1 MKRKMK
7 RLLSLLL
14 TLCLTLSLCLGSAYA
29 ANRMFSDSAGH
40 WAEDI
45 IQELAE
51 RGIIAGYP
59 DGTVKPDNIITRG
72 EFCALLARCLKIDT
86 TSAEKET
93 PTFNDIDG
101 NWSEAN
107 IEALVDAGIIDPGDY
122 DGSFR
127 STEPITRI
135 EIIRMMVRSIHKGDA
150 AEAYTGGTGFSDDS
164 ALNGAD
170 KGYAH
175 YADDYG
181 LVKGY
186 PDNTIR
192 PDDESTRAEAF
203 VLLERQKDAA
213 DKAAEEAKKNQGDS
227 GSGNS
232 SGGGSVSYPKAQVS
246 FELPATAHTDTALTV
261 AATTKYAKSITWS
274 LTKATADDGQE
285 PLPLSDAVS
294 GSLMDSGGTISF
306 LSSGSYTLTAT
317 AVNSAGRET
326 VYSQTVTVY
335 PVIDVSFDLPET
347 THTDKTVTIAESA
360 ELGNLSIAW
369 PVTKDGVAAELDSVI
384 SGSLGN
390 GGGTVQFTD
399 KGSYTL
405 TASATDETGRS
416 FTHSETV
423 MVYPVP
429 NVAFELPATAH
440 TDTTIELGTTLT
452 EMDGLTAEWSL
463 TRGGEAVALSDYI
476 DGTLTNDGGSIRF
489 MDKGVYTLTA
499 TVTDATGRTFETSSD
514 ITVYPVGAV
523 GFYLPEIVHT
533 DETIAVEATF
543 TNIDTATAEWTLTR
557 NGVAAT
563 LGEYVDGTLTN
574 DGGSIRFTQ
583 KGEYVLTASFTDGAG
598 RSYSYSQ
605 TITAYPVPALT
616 FSLPESVHTDT
627 DVVIDAASTDMDGL
641 NVEWLVDNTY
651 GFQDWDTYI
660 SGDLTNDGGTIRFK
674 HAGVYELVARVT
686 DATGRVFLY
695 EPGDKIEVLPVL
707 TILFNLPETTYPDR
721 TVDLRTTGNNNV
733 LPVEW
738 SLTKDDKSVSISTY
752 IEGTLNAQGGKIQF
766 GHDGEYVLT
775 ATMTDALGRAFSYND
790 SITVYPIPEIEL
802 TLPQTGYAGEAAA
815 VSVSGTHLDNLTTAW
830 TVSKDGGEAAPY
842 SDYVSGTLSSDGGSI
857 AFNSKGSYTLTVTMT
872 DALGRTFA
880 DSATITVYPIPEI
893 KLTLPQTGYAG
904 ESASVTISGTDLD
917 NLTTAWTISKDG
929 GTTKNYT
936 DYTSG
941 TLAADGGN
949 IAFGSKGSYTLSV
962 TMTDALGRSF
972 ADSAAIIVYPIPDI
986 ALSLPQTGYA
996 GEAAT
1001 VSVSGA
1007 DLDNLTAVWTISKDG
1022 GTAKTYT
1029 EYTSGI
1035 LAADGGSITFN
1046 DKGSYTLTVT
1056 LTDTL
1061 GRTFSKSSAIT
1072 VYPIPDMQITLPALN
1087 YSTEFIAVGVT
1098 GTELDGLN
1106 IDWSISINGT
1116 AAVPYTSVAAGTL
1129 TSDGGT
1135 ITLSTSTTAT
1145 MQLIATGTD
1154 ASGRSFTFKSNTT
1167 GLKPI
1172 AECGFTLPDSIHIGK
1187 AATIT
1192 MTDTSGM
1199 EGNSIVWSLTKDGS
1213 TASYTGTLSNN
1224 GGGITISATGTY
1236 KLTATVTDSEGRVF
1250 SHSENITVT
1259 NTAPSSPTASATP
1272 TRTASNGKFLVN
1284 FSASSIDPD
1293 GDAVTYE
1300 WDGTSADGYYVAGTY
1315 TVKVRAKDV
1324 WGLYSAWTEVNFTVS
1339 NSAPTTPVITR
1350 SPSGNSVSPG
1360 TAVTITAASTDPDGD
1375 AITYVWD
1382 GRLAETSTGYPLGKN
1397 IVKVKAVDSSG
1408 TESSWAAI
1416 VFFVA
1421 DSSHGGGMTLTG
1433 PESTI
1438 IEDGVQGATITKWT
1452 FTVPSVSGHSA
1463 NYDYGQVRG
1472 YNIQTGQWEQL
1483 KTVSF
1488 DSSIGNSFAATD
1500 GNTGRVYSNN
1510 GVYMYGTLTPGVY
1523 SKLEF
1528 YYYTPHNCMYNKSN
1542 ITYSVEFYWSAN

>member
-7 RLLSLLL
+7 RLSSLLL

-72 EFCALLARCLKIDT
+72 EFCALLARYLELDAT
-86 TSAEKET
+86 GAEKET
-93 PTFNDIDG
+93 PTFSDIDG

-107 IEALVDAGIIDPGDY
+107 IEALVDVGIIDPGDY
-122 DGSFR
+122 DGNFR

-192 PDDESTRAEAF
+192 PNDESTRAEAF
-203 VLLERQKDAA
+203 ALLERQKDASS
-213 DKAAEEAKKNQGDS
+213 KAAEEAKKNQKGS
-227 GSGNS
+227 GSGSS

-246 FELPATAHTDTALTV
+246 FELPTTAHTDTAVPVT
-261 AATTKYAKSITWS
+261 ATTKYAKSITWS

-294 GSLMDSGGTISF
+294 GSLTDSGGSITF
-306 LSSGSYTLTAT
+306 KNSGSYTLTAT

-369 PVTKDGVAAELDSVI
+369 SVTKDGVAAELDSVI

-405 TASATDETGRS
+405 TASATDETGQS

-423 MVYPVP
+423 MVFPVP
-429 NVAFELPATAH
+429 DVAFELPATAH
-440 TDTTIELGTTLT
+440 TDTTIKLGTTLT

-463 TRGGEAVALSDYI
+463 TRGGEAVALSNYI

-489 MDKGVYTLTA
+489 IDKGVYTLIA
-499 TVTDATGRTFETSSD
+499 TVTDATGRTFETSSNV
-514 ITVYPVGAV
+514 TVYPVGAV
-523 GFYLPEIVHT
+523 GFYMPEIVHT
-533 DETIAVEATF
+533 DEIVAVEATF
-543 TNIDTATAEWTLTR
+543 ENIDTATAEWTLTR
-557 NGVAAT
+557 NDAAVT
-563 LGEYVDGTLTN
+563 IGNYIDGTLTN
-574 DGGSIRFTQ
+574 NGGSIRFTQ

-605 TITAYPVPALT
+605 TVTAYPVPALT

-641 NVEWLVDNTY
+641 TVEWMVDNTY
-651 GFQDWDTYI
+651 GLKNWDTYI
-660 SGDLTNDGGTIRFK
+660 SGGLSNDGGTIRFK
-674 HAGVYELVARVT
+674 HAGMYELVARVT
-686 DATGRVFLY
+686 DAAGRVFLF
-695 EPGDKIEVLPVL
+695 ESGDKIEVLPVL
-707 TILFNLPETTYPDR
+707 TIQFNLPETTYPDR

-738 SLTKDDKSVSISTY
+738 ALTKDGKSVSLSTY

-766 GHDGEYVLT
+766 ADDGEYILT
-775 ATMTDALGRAFSYND
+775 ATMTDALGRTFSYND

-830 TVSKDGGEAAPY
+830 T
-842 SDYVSGTLSSDGGSI
+842 
-857 AFNSKGSYTLTVTMT
+857 
-872 DALGRTFA
+872 
-880 DSATITVYPIPEI
+880 IT
-893 KLTLPQTGYAG
+893 
-904 ESASVTISGTDLD
+904 
-917 NLTTAWTISKDG
+917 KDG
-929 GTTKNYT
+929 GTDKTYT

-941 TLAADGGN
+941 T
-949 IAFGSKGSYTLSV
+949 
-962 TMTDALGRSF
+962 
-972 ADSAAIIVYPIPDI
+972 
-986 ALSLPQTGYA
+986 
-996 GEAAT
+996 
-1001 VSVSGA
+1001 
-1007 DLDNLTAVWTISKDG
+1007 
-1022 GTAKTYT
+1022 
-1029 EYTSGI
+1029 

-1087 YSTEFIAVGVT
+1087 YSTESIAVGVT

-1259 NTAPSSPTASATP
+1259 NTAPSAPTASATP

-1284 FSASSIDPD
+1284 FSASSTDPD

-1300 WDGTSADGYYVAGTY
+1300 WDGTSANGYYAAGTY
-1315 TVKVRAKDV
+1315 TVKARAKDA

>member
-1 MKRKMK
+1 MKTKMK
-7 RLLSLLL
+7 RLSSLLL

-51 RGIIAGYP
+51 RGIIVGYP

-72 EFCALLARCLKIDT
+72 EFCALLARYLEIDT
-86 TSAEKET
+86 TCEEKET

-122 DGSFR
+122 DGNFR

-164 ALNGAD
+164 ALNGTD

-181 LVKGY
+181 LVNGY

-192 PDDESTRAEAF
+192 QDDESTRAEAF
-203 VLLERQKDAA
+203 ALLERQKDAA
-213 DKAAEEAKKNQGDS
+213 DKAAEEAKKNQEDS
-227 GSGNS
+227 GSGSS

-246 FELPATAHTDTALTV
+246 FELPATAHTDTAVPV
-261 AATTKYAKSITWS
+261 AATTKYAKSITWL

-294 GSLMDSGGTISF
+294 GSLTDSGGSITF
-306 LSSGSYTLTAT
+306 KSSGSYTLTAT

-369 PVTKDGVAAELDSVI
+369 SVTKDGVAAELDSVI

-423 MVYPVP
+423 TVFPVRD
-429 NVAFELPATAH
+429 VAFELPATAH

-476 DGTLTNDGGSIRF
+476 DGTLANDGGSIRF
-489 MDKGVYTLTA
+489 IDKGVYTLTA
-499 TVTDATGRTFETSSD
+499 TVTDTTGRTFETSSSV
-514 ITVYPVGAV
+514 TVYPVGAV

-533 DETIAVEATF
+533 DEAVAVEATF

-563 LGEYVDGTLTN
+563 LGDYVDGTLTN

-598 RSYSYSQ
+598 RNYSYSQ
-605 TITAYPVPALT
+605 NVTTYPVPTLT

-627 DVVIDAASTDMDGL
+627 DVVINAVSTDMDGL
-641 NVEWLVDNTY
+641 TVEWLVDNTY

-674 HAGVYELVARVT
+674 HAGMYELVARVT
-686 DATGRVFLY
+686 DATGRVFLF

-707 TILFNLPETTYPDR
+707 TIQFNLPETTYPDR

-738 SLTKDDKSVSISTY
+738 ALTKDGKSVSLSTY
-752 IEGTLNAQGGKIQF
+752 IKGTLNAQGGKIQF
-766 GHDGEYVLT
+766 TDDGEYVLM
-775 ATMTDALGRAFSYND
+775 ATMTDALGRTFSYCD

-802 TLPQTGYAGEAAA
+802 TMPQTGYAGETTT
-815 VSVSGTHLDNLTTAW
+815 VSVSGTHLDNLTTVW
-830 TVSKDGGEAAPY
+830 TVSKDGGKAAPY

-857 AFNSKGSYTLTVTMT
+857 AFNSKGSYTLTITMT
-872 DALGRTFA
+872 DALGR
-880 DSATITVYPIPEI
+880 
-893 KLTLPQTGYAG
+893 
-904 ESASVTISGTDLD
+904 
-917 NLTTAWTISKDG
+917 
-929 GTTKNYT
+929 
-936 DYTSG
+936 
-941 TLAADGGN
+941 
-949 IAFGSKGSYTLSV
+949 AFS
-962 TMTDALGRSF
+962 
-972 ADSAAIIVYPIPDI
+972 
-986 ALSLPQTGYA
+986 
-996 GEAAT
+996 E
-1001 VSVSGA
+1001 
-1007 DLDNLTAVWTISKDG
+1007 
-1022 GTAKTYT
+1022 
-1029 EYTSGI
+1029 
-1035 LAADGGSITFN
+1035 
-1046 DKGSYTLTVT
+1046 
-1056 LTDTL
+1056 
-1061 GRTFSKSSAIT
+1061 SSAIT
-1072 VYPIPDMQITLPALN
+1072 VYPIPEMQISLPVLN
-1087 YSTEFIAVGVT
+1087 YSTEAIAVGVT
-1098 GTELDGLN
+1098 GTELDSLN
-1106 IDWSISINGT
+1106 IDWRISINGG

-1129 TSDGGT
+1129 SERGGA

-1145 MQLIATGTD
+1145 VQLIATGTD
-1154 ASGRSFTFKSNTT
+1154 AIGRSFTFKSNTT
-1167 GLKPI
+1167 ALKPI
-1172 AECGFTLPDSIHIGK
+1172 AECGFTLPASVHIGK
-1187 AATIT
+1187 AAAVTIT
-1192 MTDTSGM
+1192 DSSSM
-1199 EGNSIVWSLTKDGS
+1199 EGNSIVWSLAKDGS
-1213 TASYTGTLSNN
+1213 TASYNGTLSNS
-1224 GGGITISATGTY
+1224 GGSIIISAAGTY

-1250 SHSENITVT
+1250 SHSESITIT
-1259 NTAPSSPTASATP
+1259 NTAPGAPTASAIP

-1300 WDGTSADGYYVAGTY
+1300 WDGTSADGYYAAGTY
-1315 TVKVRAKDV
+1315 TVKVRAKDA
-1324 WGLYSAWTEVNFTVS
+1324 WGLYSEWTEVNFTVS

-1360 TAVTITAASTDPDGD
+1360 TAVIITASSTDPDGD

-1397 IVKVKAVDSSG
+1397 IVKVKAVDSTG
-1408 TESSWAAI
+1408 AESSWAAI
-1416 VFFVA
+1416 IFFVA

-1542 ITYSVEFYWSAN
+1542 ITYSVEFYWSAG

>member
-1 MKRKMK
+1 MKTKMK
-7 RLLSLLL
+7 RLSSLLL

-72 EFCALLARCLKIDT
+72 EFCALLARYLELDAT
-86 TSAEKET
+86 GAEKET
-93 PTFNDIDG
+93 PTFSDIDG

-107 IEALVDAGIIDPGDY
+107 IEALVDAGIINPGDY

-175 YADDYG
+175 YADDSG

-203 VLLERQKDAA
+203 ALLERQKDAA
-213 DKAAEEAKKNQGDS
+213 DKAAEEAKKNQKDS
-227 GSGNS
+227 GSGSS

-246 FELPATAHTDTALTV
+246 FELPVTAHTDTAVPVV
-261 AATTKYAKSITWS
+261 ATAEYAKSITWS

-294 GSLMDSGGTISF
+294 GPLTDSGGSITF
-306 LSSGSYTLTAT
+306 KSSGSYTLTAT

-369 PVTKDGVAAELDSVI
+369 SVIKDGVAAELDSVI

-423 MVYPVP
+423 AVHPVP
-429 NVAFELPATAH
+429 DVAFELPATTH
-440 TDTTIELGTTLT
+440 TDTTIKLGTTLT

-489 MDKGVYTLTA
+489 IDKGVYTLTA
-499 TVTDATGRTFETSSD
+499 TVTDTTGRTFETSSSV
-514 ITVYPVGAV
+514 TVYPVGAV

-533 DETIAVEATF
+533 DEAVAVEATF

-557 NGVAAT
+557 NGVAASR
-563 LGEYVDGTLTN
+563 GDYVDGTLTN

-605 TITAYPVPALT
+605 TVTAYPVPALT

-627 DVVIDAASTDMDGL
+627 DVVIDADSTDMDGL
-641 NVEWLVDNTY
+641 TVEWMVDNTY

-686 DATGRVFLY
+686 DATGRVFLF

-707 TILFNLPETTYPDR
+707 TIQFNLPETTYPDR

-738 SLTKDDKSVSISTY
+738 ALTKDGKSVSLSTY
-752 IEGTLNAQGGKIQF
+752 IKGTLNAQGGKIQF
-766 GHDGEYVLT
+766 ADDGEYVLT
-775 ATMTDALGRAFSYND
+775 ATMTDALGRTFSYND
-790 SITVYPIPEIEL
+790 SITVYPISEIEL
-802 TLPQTGYAGEAAA
+802 TLPQTGYAGETTT
-815 VSVSGTHLDNLTTAW
+815 VSVSGTHLDNLTTVW

-857 AFNSKGSYTLTVTMT
+857 AFNSKGSYILTLTMT
-872 DALGRTFA
+872 DALGR
-880 DSATITVYPIPEI
+880 
-893 KLTLPQTGYAG
+893 
-904 ESASVTISGTDLD
+904 
-917 NLTTAWTISKDG
+917 
-929 GTTKNYT
+929 
-936 DYTSG
+936 
-941 TLAADGGN
+941 
-949 IAFGSKGSYTLSV
+949 AFS
-962 TMTDALGRSF
+962 
-972 ADSAAIIVYPIPDI
+972 
-986 ALSLPQTGYA
+986 
-996 GEAAT
+996 E
-1001 VSVSGA
+1001 
-1007 DLDNLTAVWTISKDG
+1007 
-1022 GTAKTYT
+1022 
-1029 EYTSGI
+1029 
-1035 LAADGGSITFN
+1035 
-1046 DKGSYTLTVT
+1046 
-1056 LTDTL
+1056 
-1061 GRTFSKSSAIT
+1061 SSAIT
-1072 VYPIPDMQITLPALN
+1072 VYPIPEMQISLPALN
-1087 YSTEFIAVGVT
+1087 YSTEAIAVGVS
-1098 GTELDGLN
+1098 GTEMDGLN
-1106 IDWSISINGT
+1106 IDWRISINGG

-1129 TSDGGT
+1129 SESGGT
-1135 ITLSTSTTAT
+1135 ITLSTNTTAT
-1145 MQLIATGTD
+1145 VQFIATGTD
-1154 ASGRSFTFKSNTT
+1154 AIGRSFTFKSNTAA
-1167 GLKPI
+1167 LKPI
-1172 AECGFTLPDSIHIGK
+1172 AECSFTLPASVHIGK
-1187 AATIT
+1187 AAAVTIT
-1192 MTDTSGM
+1192 DSSSM
-1199 EGNSIVWSLTKDGS
+1199 EGSSIVWSLTKDGS
-1213 TASYTGTLSNN
+1213 TASYNGTLSNS
-1224 GGGITISATGTY
+1224 GGSITISAAGTY

-1259 NTAPSSPTASATP
+1259 NTAPSAPTASATP
-1272 TRTASNGKFLVN
+1272 TRSASNGKFLVN
-1284 FSASSIDPD
+1284 FSASSTDPD

-1300 WDGTSADGYYVAGTY
+1300 WDGTSADGYYAAGTY
-1315 TVKVRAKDV
+1315 TVKVRAKDA
-1324 WGLYSAWTEVNFTVS
+1324 WGLYSGWTEVNFTVS

-1408 TESSWAAI
+1408 AESSWAAI
-1416 VFFVA
+1416 IFFVA

-1452 FTVPSVSGHSA
+1452 FTVPSVSGHNA

-1483 KTVSF
+1483 KMVSF

-1542 ITYSVEFYWSAN
+1542 ITYSVEFYWSAG

>member
-7 RLLSLLL
+7 RLSSLLL

-72 EFCALLARCLKIDT
+72 EFCALLARYLELDAT
-86 TSAEKET
+86 GAEKET
-93 PTFNDIDG
+93 PTFSDIDG

-150 AEAYTGGTGFSDDS
+150 AEAYTGRTGFSDDS

-203 VLLERQKDAA
+203 ALLERQKDAA
-213 DKAAEEAKKNQGDS
+213 DKAAEEAKKNQEDS
-227 GSGNS
+227 GSGSS

-246 FELPATAHTDTALTV
+246 FELPATAHTDTPVPV

-285 PLPLSDAVS
+285 PLPLLDAVS
-294 GSLMDSGGTISF
+294 GSLTDSGGSITF
-306 LSSGSYTLTAT
+306 KSSGSYMLTAT

-335 PVIDVSFDLPET
+335 PVIDVSFGLPET

-369 PVTKDGVAAELDSVI
+369 SVTKDGVAAELDGVI

-423 MVYPVP
+423 IVYPVP

-499 TVTDATGRTFETSSD
+499 TVTDATGRTFEISSN

-533 DETIAVEATF
+533 DETVAVEATF

-557 NGVAAT
+557 DGAAVA
-563 LGEYVDGTLTN
+563 LGDYVDGTLTN

-598 RSYSYSQ
+598 RNYSYSQ
-605 TITAYPVPALT
+605 TVTAYPVPALA
-616 FSLPESVHTDT
+616 FSLPDSVHTDT
-627 DVVIDAASTDMDGL
+627 DIVIDAASTDMDGL
-641 NVEWLVDNTY
+641 TVEWLVDNTY

-674 HAGVYELVARVT
+674 HAGMYELVARVT
-686 DATGRVFLY
+686 DATGRVFLF

-707 TILFNLPETTYPDR
+707 TIQFELPETTYPDR

-738 SLTKDDKSVSISTY
+738 ALTKDGKSVSLSTY
-752 IEGTLNAQGGKIQF
+752 IKGTLNAQGGKIQF
-766 GHDGEYVLT
+766 TDDGEYVFT
-775 ATMTDALGRAFSYND
+775 ATMTDALGRTFSYCD
-790 SITVYPIPEIEL
+790 SITVYPISEIEL
-802 TLPQTGYAGEAAA
+802 TLPQTGYAGETTT
-815 VSVSGTHLDNLTTAW
+815 VSVSGTHLDNLTTVW
-830 TVSKDGGEAAPY
+830 TVSKDAGEAAPY

-857 AFNSKGSYTLTVTMT
+857 AFNSKGNYTLTLTMT
-872 DALGRTFA
+872 DALGR
-880 DSATITVYPIPEI
+880 
-893 KLTLPQTGYAG
+893 
-904 ESASVTISGTDLD
+904 
-917 NLTTAWTISKDG
+917 
-929 GTTKNYT
+929 
-936 DYTSG
+936 
-941 TLAADGGN
+941 
-949 IAFGSKGSYTLSV
+949 AFS
-962 TMTDALGRSF
+962 
-972 ADSAAIIVYPIPDI
+972 
-986 ALSLPQTGYA
+986 
-996 GEAAT
+996 E
-1001 VSVSGA
+1001 
-1007 DLDNLTAVWTISKDG
+1007 
-1022 GTAKTYT
+1022 
-1029 EYTSGI
+1029 
-1035 LAADGGSITFN
+1035 
-1046 DKGSYTLTVT
+1046 
-1056 LTDTL
+1056 
-1061 GRTFSKSSAIT
+1061 SSAIT
-1072 VYPIPDMQITLPALN
+1072 VYPIPEIQISLPALN
-1087 YSTEFIAVGVT
+1087 YSTEAITVGVT

-1106 IDWSISINGT
+1106 IDWSISINGG

-1129 TSDGGT
+1129 SESGGT

-1145 MQLIATGTD
+1145 VQLIATGTD
-1154 ASGRSFTFKSNTT
+1154 AIGRSFTFKSNTT
-1167 GLKPI
+1167 ALKPI
-1172 AECGFTLPDSIHIGK
+1172 AECGFTLPASVHIGK
-1187 AATIT
+1187 AAAVTIT
-1192 MTDTSGM
+1192 DSSGM
-1199 EGNSIVWSLTKDGS
+1199 ESNSIVWSLTKDGS
-1213 TASYTGTLSNN
+1213 TASYNGTLSNS
-1224 GGGITISATGTY
+1224 GGSITISAAGTY

-1250 SHSENITVT
+1250 SHSEDITVT
-1259 NTAPSSPTASATP
+1259 NTAPSAPTASATP

-1300 WDGTSADGYYVAGTY
+1300 WDGTSADGYYAAGTY
-1315 TVKVRAKDV
+1315 TVKARAKDA
-1324 WGLYSAWTEVNFTVS
+1324 WGLYSEWTEVKFTVS

-1360 TAVTITAASTDPDGD
+1360 TAVTITASSTDPDGD

-1416 VFFVA
+1416 IFFVA

-1452 FTVPSVSGHSA
+1452 FTVPPVSGHSA

-1483 KTVSF
+1483 QNVSF
-1488 DSSIGNSFAATD
+1488 DTSIGNSFKATD
-1500 GNTGRVYSNN
+1500 GNPGRVYSNN

-1542 ITYSVEFYWSAN
+1542 ITYSVEFYWSAG

>member
-7 RLLSLLL
+7 KLSSLLL

-72 EFCALLARCLKIDT
+72 EFCTLLARYLELDAIGAK
-86 TSAEKET
+86 KET
-93 PTFNDIDG
+93 PTFSDIDG

-150 AEAYTGGTGFSDDS
+150 AEAYTGRTGFSDDS

-203 VLLERQKDAA
+203 ALLDRQKDAA

-227 GSGNS
+227 GSGSS

-246 FELPATAHTDTALTV
+246 FELPATAHTDTAVPV

-285 PLPLSDAVS
+285 PLSLSDAVS
-294 GSLMDSGGTISF
+294 GSLTDSGGSITF
-306 LSSGSYTLTAT
+306 KNSGSYTLTAT

-369 PVTKDGVAAELDSVI
+369 SVTKDGVAAELDSVI

-423 MVYPVP
+423 TVFPVP
-429 NVAFELPATAH
+429 DVAFELPATAH

-452 EMDGLTAEWSL
+452 EMDGLTAGWSL

-489 MDKGVYTLTA
+489 MDKGVYALTA
-499 TVTDATGRTFETSSD
+499 TVTDATGRTFETSSN

-533 DETIAVEATF
+533 DEAVAVEATF

-557 NGVAAT
+557 DGAAVA
-563 LGEYVDGTLTN
+563 LGNYVDGTLTN

-598 RSYSYSQ
+598 RNYSYSQ
-605 TITAYPVPALT
+605 TVTAYPVPALT

-627 DVVIDAASTDMDGL
+627 DVVINAASTDMDGL
-641 NVEWLVDNTY
+641 TVEWLVDNTY
-651 GFQDWDTYI
+651 GFQDWSTYI

-674 HAGVYELVARVT
+674 HAGMYELVARVT
-686 DATGRVFLY
+686 DATGRVFLF

-707 TILFNLPETTYPDR
+707 TIQFNLPETTYPDR

-738 SLTKDDKSVSISTY
+738 ALTKNGKSVSLSTY
-752 IEGTLNAQGGKIQF
+752 IKGTLNAQGGKIQF
-766 GHDGEYVLT
+766 TDDGEYVLT
-775 ATMTDALGRAFSYND
+775 ATMTDALGRTFSYCD

-802 TLPQTGYAGEAAA
+802 ALPQTGY
-815 VSVSGTHLDNLTTAW
+815 V
-830 TVSKDGGEAAPY
+830 
-842 SDYVSGTLSSDGGSI
+842 
-857 AFNSKGSYTLTVTMT
+857 
-872 DALGRTFA
+872 
-880 DSATITVYPIPEI
+880 
-893 KLTLPQTGYAG
+893 
-904 ESASVTISGTDLD
+904 
-917 NLTTAWTISKDG
+917 
-929 GTTKNYT
+929 
-936 DYTSG
+936 
-941 TLAADGGN
+941 
-949 IAFGSKGSYTLSV
+949 
-962 TMTDALGRSF
+962 
-972 ADSAAIIVYPIPDI
+972 
-986 ALSLPQTGYA
+986 

-1001 VSVSGA
+1001 VFVSGT

-1029 EYTSGI
+1029 DYTSGT
-1035 LAADGGSITFN
+1035 LAVDGGSITFN

-1061 GRTFSKSSAIT
+1061 GRAFSESSAIT
-1072 VYPIPDMQITLPALN
+1072 VYPIPEMQISLPALN
-1087 YSTEFIAVGVT
+1087 YSTEAIAVGVS

-1106 IDWSISINGT
+1106 IDWSISINGG

-1129 TSDGGT
+1129 SESGGT

-1145 MQLIATGTD
+1145 VQLIATGTD
-1154 ASGRSFTFKSNTT
+1154 AIGRSFTFKSNTT
-1167 GLKPI
+1167 ALKTI
-1172 AECGFTLPDSIHIGK
+1172 AECGFTLPASVHIGK
-1187 AATIT
+1187 ATSVTIT
-1192 MTDTSGM
+1192 DSSGM
-1199 EGNSIVWSLTKDGS
+1199 ENNSIVWSLTKNGS
-1213 TASYTGTLSNN
+1213 TASYNGTLSNS
-1224 GGGITISATGTY
+1224 GGSITISAAGTY

-1250 SHSENITVT
+1250 SHSEDITVT
-1259 NTAPSSPTASATP
+1259 NTAPSAPTASATP

-1300 WDGTSADGYYVAGTY
+1300 WDGTSADGYYAAGTY
-1315 TVKVRAKDV
+1315 TVKARAKDA
-1324 WGLYSAWTEVNFTVS
+1324 WGLYSAWTEVKFTVS

-1360 TAVTITAASTDPDGD
+1360 TAVTITASSTDPDGD

-1397 IVKVKAVDSSG
+1397 IVKVKAVDSTG
-1408 TESSWAAI
+1408 AESSWAAI
-1416 VFFVA
+1416 IFFVA

-1483 KTVSF
+1483 KTASF

-1542 ITYSVEFYWSAN
+1542 ITYSVEFYWSAG

>member
-1 MKRKMK
+1 
-7 RLLSLLL
+7 
-14 TLCLTLSLCLGSAYA
+14 
-29 ANRMFSDSAGH
+29 
-40 WAEDI
+40 
-45 IQELAE
+45 
-51 RGIIAGYP
+51 
-59 DGTVKPDNIITRG
+59 
-72 EFCALLARCLKIDT
+72 
-86 TSAEKET
+86 
-93 PTFNDIDG
+93 
-101 NWSEAN
+101 
-107 IEALVDAGIIDPGDY
+107 
-122 DGSFR
+122 
-127 STEPITRI
+127 
-135 EIIRMMVRSIHKGDA
+135 
-150 AEAYTGGTGFSDDS
+150 
-164 ALNGAD
+164 
-170 KGYAH
+170 
-175 YADDYG
+175 
-181 LVKGY
+181 
-186 PDNTIR
+186 
-192 PDDESTRAEAF
+192 
-203 VLLERQKDAA
+203 
-213 DKAAEEAKKNQGDS
+213 
-227 GSGNS
+227 
-232 SGGGSVSYPKAQVS
+232 
-246 FELPATAHTDTALTV
+246 
-261 AATTKYAKSITWS
+261 
-274 LTKATADDGQE
+274 
-285 PLPLSDAVS
+285 LPLSDAVS
-294 GSLMDSGGTISF
+294 GSLTDSGGSITF
-306 LSSGSYTLTAT
+306 KNSGSYTLTAT

-369 PVTKDGVAAELDSVI
+369 SVTKDGVAAELDSVI

-429 NVAFELPATAH
+429 NVAFEFPATAH

-499 TVTDATGRTFETSSD
+499 TVTDATGRTFETSSN
-514 ITVYPVGAV
+514 ITVYPMGAV

-533 DETIAVEATF
+533 DETVAVEATF

-563 LGEYVDGTLTN
+563 LGDYVDGTLTN

-598 RSYSYSQ
+598 RNYSYSQ
-605 TITAYPVPALT
+605 TVTAYPVPALT

-627 DVVIDAASTDMDGL
+627 DVVINAASTDMDGL
-641 NVEWLVDNTY
+641 TVKWLVDNTY
-651 GFQDWDTYI
+651 GFQDWSTYI

-674 HAGVYELVARVT
+674 HAGMYELVARVT
-686 DATGRVFLY
+686 DATGRVFLF
-695 EPGDKIEVLPVL
+695 EPGDKIEALPVL
-707 TILFNLPETTYPDR
+707 TIQFNLPETTYPDR

-738 SLTKDDKSVSISTY
+738 ALTKNGKSVSLSTY
-752 IEGTLNAQGGKIQF
+752 IKGTLNAQGGKIQF
-766 GHDGEYVLT
+766 ADDGEYVLT
-775 ATMTDALGRAFSYND
+775 ATMTDALGRTFSYND

-802 TLPQTGYAGEAAA
+802 TLPQTGYAGETTT
-815 VSVSGTHLDNLTTAW
+815 VSVSGTHLDNLTAVW
-830 TVSKDGGEAAPY
+830 TISKDGGEAAPY
-842 SDYVSGTLSSDGGSI
+842 SDYVSGILSSDGANI
-857 AFNSKGSYTLTVTMT
+857 AFTSKGSYTLTITMT
-872 DALGRTFA
+872 DALGR
-880 DSATITVYPIPEI
+880 
-893 KLTLPQTGYAG
+893 
-904 ESASVTISGTDLD
+904 
-917 NLTTAWTISKDG
+917 
-929 GTTKNYT
+929 
-936 DYTSG
+936 
-941 TLAADGGN
+941 
-949 IAFGSKGSYTLSV
+949 AFS
-962 TMTDALGRSF
+962 
-972 ADSAAIIVYPIPDI
+972 
-986 ALSLPQTGYA
+986 
-996 GEAAT
+996 E
-1001 VSVSGA
+1001 
-1007 DLDNLTAVWTISKDG
+1007 
-1022 GTAKTYT
+1022 
-1029 EYTSGI
+1029 
-1035 LAADGGSITFN
+1035 
-1046 DKGSYTLTVT
+1046 
-1056 LTDTL
+1056 
-1061 GRTFSKSSAIT
+1061 SSAIT
-1072 VYPIPDMQITLPALN
+1072 VYPIPEMQISLPALN
-1087 YSTEFIAVGVT
+1087 YSTETITVSVT
-1098 GTELDGLN
+1098 GTELDGLD
-1106 IDWSISINGT
+1106 IDWSLSVDGGS
-1116 AAVPYTSVAAGTL
+1116 AVPYTDLAAGTL

-1154 ASGRSFTFKSNTT
+1154 AIGRSFTFKSNTT
-1167 GLKPI
+1167 ALKPI
-1172 AECGFTLPDSIHIGK
+1172 ATCGFTLPASVHIGK
-1187 AATIT
+1187 AAAVTIT
-1192 MTDTSGM
+1192 DSSGM
-1199 EGNSIVWSLTKDGS
+1199 ESNSIVWSLTKDGS
-1213 TASYTGTLSNN
+1213 TASYNGTLSNS
-1224 GGGITISATGTY
+1224 GGSITISAAGTY

-1259 NTAPSSPTASATP
+1259 NTAPGAPTASATP

-1300 WDGTSADGYYVAGTY
+1300 WDGTSADGYYEAGTY
-1315 TVKVRAKDV
+1315 TVKVRAKDT
-1324 WGLYSAWTEVNFTVS
+1324 WGLYSGWTEVNFTVS

-1360 TAVTITAASTDPDGD
+1360 TVVTITAASTDPDGD
-1375 AITYVWD
+1375 VITYVWD

-1408 TESSWAAI
+1408 AESSWAAI

-1523 SKLEF
+1523 SKLQF

-1542 ITYSVEFYWSAN
+1542 ITYSVEFYWSAS

>member
-1 MKRKMK
+1 MKVKMK
-7 RLLSLLL
+7 KCLSVFL
-14 TLCLTLSLCLGSAYA
+14 TICLIFSLCLGSAYA
-29 ANRMFSDSAGH
+29 ANRIFSDSAGH

-51 RGIIAGYP
+51 RGVIAGYP

-72 EFCALLARCLKIDT
+72 EFCALLARYLKIDT

-93 PTFNDIDG
+93 PTFSDIDG
-101 NWSEAN
+101 NWSEVN

-127 STEPITRI
+127 PCEPITRI
-135 EIIRMMVRSIHKGDA
+135 EIIRMMVRSIGKDDA
-150 AEAYTGGTGFSDDS
+150 AKSYTGDTGFTDDS
-164 ALNGAD
+164 ELDGAD

-203 VLLERQKDAA
+203 ALLERQKDAA
-213 DKAAEEAKKNQGDS
+213 DKAAEEAKKNQEDS
-227 GSGNS
+227 GSGSS
-232 SGGGSVSYPKAQVS
+232 SGSGSVCYPKAQVS
-246 FELPATAHTDTALTV
+246 FELPATVHTDTAVTV
-261 AATTKYAKSITWS
+261 AATTQYAKSITWS

-285 PLPLSDAVS
+285 PLSLSDAVS
-294 GSLMDSGGTISF
+294 GSLTDGGGSITF
-306 LSSGSYTLTAT
+306 QSSGSYTLTAT

-326 VYSQTVTVY
+326 VYSQTVMVY

-347 THTDKTVTIAESA
+347 THTDKTMTIAESA
-360 ELGNLSIAW
+360 ELGTLSIAW
-369 PVTKDGVAAELDSVI
+369 SVTKDGAAAELDSVM

-390 GGGTVQFTD
+390 DGGTIQFAD
-399 KGSYTL
+399 KGSYTM
-405 TASATDETGRS
+405 TATVTDETGRS

-423 MVYPVP
+423 TVYPVP
-429 NVAFELPATAH
+429 DVAFELPATAH

-452 EMDGLTAEWSL
+452 EMDGLTVEWSL

-476 DGTLTNDGGSIRF
+476 DGALTNDGGSIRF

-499 TVTDATGRTFETSSD
+499 TVTDAAGRTFETSSSV
-514 ITVYPVGAV
+514 TVYPVGAV

-533 DETIAVEATF
+533 DEAVAVEATF

-557 NGVAAT
+557 NGAAAT
-563 LGEYVDGTLTN
+563 LGDYVDGTLTN

-583 KGEYVLTASFTDGAG
+583 KGEYVLTASFADGAG

-605 TITAYPVPALT
+605 TVTAYPVPALT

-627 DVVIDAASTDMDGL
+627 DVAVDAVSTDMNGL
-641 NVEWLVDNTY
+641 TVEWLVDNTY
-651 GFQDWDTYI
+651 GFQNWNTYI
-660 SGDLTNDGGTIRFK
+660 SGSLTNDGGTIRFK

-707 TILFNLPETTYPDR
+707 TIKFELPETTYPDR

-738 SLTKDDKSVSISTY
+738 SLTKDGKSVTLSTY
-752 IEGTLNAQGGKIQF
+752 INGTLNAQGGKIQF
-766 GHDGEYVLT
+766 TDDGEYVLT
-775 ATMTDALGRAFSYND
+775 ATMTDALGRSYSCSD

-802 TLPQTGYAGEAAA
+802 TLPQTGYAGESA
-815 VSVSGTHLDNLTTAW
+815 VASVSGTVLDNLTAVW
-830 TVSKDGGEAAPY
+830 TISKDSGEAAPY
-842 SDYVSGTLSSDGGSI
+842 SDFASGELAKDGGSI
-857 AFNSKGSYTLTVTMT
+857 AFLAKGSYTLTVTMT

-880 DSATITVYPIPEI
+880 DSAAITVYPIPKIE
-893 KLTLPQTGYAG
+893 LTLLQTGYAG
-904 ESASVTISGTDLD
+904 ESASVAISGTDLD

-929 GTTKNYT
+929 GTAKNYT

-941 TLAADGGN
+941 TLAADGGS
-949 IAFGSKGSYTLSV
+949 IAFGSKGSYTLTV
-962 TMTDALGRSF
+962 TMTDAL
-972 ADSAAIIVYPIPDI
+972 D
-986 ALSLPQTGYA
+986 
-996 GEAAT
+996 
-1001 VSVSGA
+1001 
-1007 DLDNLTAVWTISKDG
+1007 
-1022 GTAKTYT
+1022 
-1029 EYTSGI
+1029 
-1035 LAADGGSITFN
+1035 
-1046 DKGSYTLTVT
+1046 
-1056 LTDTL
+1056 
-1061 GRTFSKSSAIT
+1061 RTFSESSAIT

-1087 YSTEFIAVGVT
+1087 YSTESIAVGVT
-1098 GTELDGLN
+1098 GTELGGLD
-1106 IDWSISINGT
+1106 ISWSISINGGNP
-1116 AAVPYTSVAAGTL
+1116 VPYTSLAAGTL
-1129 TSDGGT
+1129 TADGGT

-1145 MQLIATGTD
+1145 VQLIATGTD
-1154 ASGRSFTFKSNTT
+1154 ALGRSFTFKSNTAT
-1167 GLKPI
+1167 LKPI
-1172 AECGFTLPDSIHIGK
+1172 AACGFTLPSSIHIGQT
-1187 AATIT
+1187 AAIT

-1199 EGNSIVWSLTKDGS
+1199 ESNSIVWSLTKDGS
-1213 TASYTGTLSNN
+1213 TASYTGILSNS
-1224 GGGITISATGTY
+1224 GGSITISATGTY

-1250 SHSENITVT
+1250 IHSESITVT
-1259 NTAPSSPTASATP
+1259 NTAPNAPTASATT
-1272 TRTASNGKFLVN
+1272 TRTTSNGKFLVN
-1284 FSASSIDPD
+1284 FSASSTDPD

-1300 WDGTSADGYYVAGTY
+1300 WDGTSTDGYYAAGTY
-1315 TVKVRAKDV
+1315 TVKVRAKDA
-1324 WGLYSAWTEVNFTVS
+1324 WGLYSGWTEVKFTVS

-1360 TAVTITAASTDPDGD
+1360 TAVTITASSTDPDGD
-1375 AITYVWD
+1375 AITYLWD
-1382 GRLAETSTGYPLGKN
+1382 GRLAETSTAYPLGKN
-1397 IVKVKAVDSSG
+1397 IVKVKAVDASG
-1408 TESSWAAI
+1408 AESSWAAI
-1416 VFFVA
+1416 IFFVA

-1438 IEDGVQGATITKWT
+1438 IEDGVEGATITKWT
-1452 FTVPSVSGHSA
+1452 FTVPQVSGHNA

-1483 KTVSF
+1483 QNVSF
-1488 DSSIGNSFAATD
+1488 DASIGNSFKATD

-1528 YYYTPHNCMYNKSN
+1528 YYYTPHTCMYNKSN

>member
-1 MKRKMK
+1 MKGKMK
-7 RLLSLLL
+7 KCLSVFL
-14 TLCLTLSLCLGSAYA
+14 TICLVLSMCLGSAHA

-45 IQELAE
+45 IQELAN

-72 EFCALLARCLKIDT
+72 EFCALLARYLELDATGAK
-86 TSAEKET
+86 KET
-93 PTFNDIDG
+93 PTFSDIDG

-150 AEAYTGGTGFSDDS
+150 AEAYTGSTGFSDDS

-203 VLLERQKDAA
+203 ALLERQKDAA
-213 DKAAEEAKKNQGDS
+213 DKAAEEAKKNQEDS
-227 GSGNS
+227 GSGSS

-246 FELPATAHTDTALTV
+246 FELPTTAHTDTAVPV
-261 AATTKYAKSITWS
+261 AAMTKYAKSITWS
-274 LTKATADDGQE
+274 LTKATADDGLE

-294 GSLMDSGGTISF
+294 GSLTDSGGSITF
-306 LSSGSYTLTAT
+306 KSSGSYTLTAT
-317 AVNSAGRET
+317 AVNSVGHET

-347 THTDKTVTIAESA
+347 THTDKTVTIAESV

-369 PVTKDGVAAELDSVI
+369 SVTKDGVAAELDSVI

-423 MVYPVP
+423 TVFPVP
-429 NVAFELPATAH
+429 NVAFELPATTH
-440 TDTTIELGTTLT
+440 TDTTIKLGTTLT

-476 DGTLTNDGGSIRF
+476 NGTLTNDGGSIRF
-489 MDKGVYTLTA
+489 IDKGVYTLTA
-499 TVTDATGRTFETSSD
+499 TVTDATGRTFETSSSV
-514 ITVYPVGAV
+514 TVYPVGAV

-533 DETIAVEATF
+533 DEAVAVEATF
-543 TNIDTATAEWTLTR
+543 TNIDTAMAEWTLTR
-557 NGVAAT
+557 NGVVAT
-563 LGEYVDGTLTN
+563 LGDYVDGTLTN

-598 RSYSYSQ
+598 RNYSCSQ
-605 TITAYPVPALT
+605 TVTTYPVPTLT

-627 DVVIDAASTDMDGL
+627 DVVINAVSTDMDGL
-641 NVEWLVDNTY
+641 TVEWLVDNTY

-674 HAGVYELVARVT
+674 HAGMYELVARVT
-686 DATGRVFLY
+686 DATGRVFLF

-707 TILFNLPETTYPDR
+707 TIQFNLPEITYPDR

-738 SLTKDDKSVSISTY
+738 ALTKDGKSVSLSTY
-752 IEGTLNAQGGKIQF
+752 IKGTLNAQGGKIQF
-766 GHDGEYVLT
+766 TDDGEYVLT
-775 ATMTDALGRAFSYND
+775 ATMTDALGRTFSYCD
-790 SITVYPIPEIEL
+790 SITVYPLPEIEL
-802 TLPQTGYAGEAAA
+802 TLPQTGYAGESTT
-815 VSVSGTHLDNLTTAW
+815 VSVSGTH
-830 TVSKDGGEAAPY
+830 
-842 SDYVSGTLSSDGGSI
+842 
-857 AFNSKGSYTLTVTMT
+857 
-872 DALGRTFA
+872 
-880 DSATITVYPIPEI
+880 
-893 KLTLPQTGYAG
+893 
-904 ESASVTISGTDLD
+904 
-917 NLTTAWTISKDG
+917 
-929 GTTKNYT
+929 
-936 DYTSG
+936 
-941 TLAADGGN
+941 
-949 IAFGSKGSYTLSV
+949 
-962 TMTDALGRSF
+962 
-972 ADSAAIIVYPIPDI
+972 
-986 ALSLPQTGYA
+986 
-996 GEAAT
+996 
-1001 VSVSGA
+1001 
-1007 DLDNLTAVWTISKDG
+1007 LDNLTAVWTISKDG

-1029 EYTSGI
+1029 EYTSGT
-1035 LAADGGSITFN
+1035 LAVDGGSITFN

-1061 GRTFSKSSAIT
+1061 GRAFSESSAIT
-1072 VYPIPDMQITLPALN
+1072 VYPIPEIQISLPALN
-1087 YSTEFIAVGVT
+1087 YSTEAITVGVT

-1106 IDWSISINGT
+1106 IDWSISINGG

-1129 TSDGGT
+1129 SENGGT
-1135 ITLSTSTTAT
+1135 ITLSTDTTAT
-1145 MQLIATGTD
+1145 VQLIATGTD
-1154 ASGRSFTFKSNTT
+1154 SIGRSFTFKSNTT
-1167 GLKPI
+1167 ALKPI
-1172 AECGFTLPDSIHIGK
+1172 AECGFTLPASVHIGK
-1187 AATIT
+1187 AVSVTIT
-1192 MTDTSGM
+1192 DSSGM
-1199 EGNSIVWSLTKDGS
+1199 EEISIVWSLTKDGS
-1213 TASYTGTLSNN
+1213 TASYNGTLSNS
-1224 GGGITISATGTY
+1224 GGSITISTAGTY

-1250 SHSENITVT
+1250 SHSESITIT
-1259 NTAPSSPTASATP
+1259 NTAPSAPTASATP

-1300 WDGTSADGYYVAGTY
+1300 WDGTSADGYYAAGTY
-1315 TVKVRAKDV
+1315 TVKVRAKDA
-1324 WGLYSAWTEVNFTVS
+1324 WGLYSAWTEVKFTVS

-1408 TESSWAAI
+1408 AESSWAAI
-1416 VFFVA
+1416 IFFVA

-1500 GNTGRVYSNN
+1500 GNAGRVYSNN

-1542 ITYSVEFYWSAN
+1542 ITYSVEFYWSAG

>member
-1 MKRKMK
+1 MKGKMK
-7 RLLSLLL
+7 NCLSVFL
-14 TLCLTLSLCLGSAYA
+14 TICLILSMCLGSAYA

-51 RGIIAGYP
+51 RGVIAGYP

-72 EFCALLARCLKIDT
+72 EFCALLARYLKIDT

-135 EIIRMMVRSIHKGDA
+135 EIIRMMVRSINKGNA

-164 ALNGAD
+164 ALDGTD

-203 VLLERQKDAA
+203 ALLERQKDAA
-213 DKAAEEAKKNQGDS
+213 DKAAEEAKKNQEDS
-227 GSGNS
+227 GSGSS

-294 GSLMDSGGTISF
+294 GSLTDSGGTIGF

-326 VYSQTVTVY
+326 VFSQTVTVY
-335 PVIDVSFDLPET
+335 PMIDVSFDLPES

-369 PVTKDGVAAELDSVI
+369 SVTKDGAATELDSVM

-390 GGGTVQFTD
+390 DGGTIQFTD
-399 KGSYTL
+399 KGSNTL
-405 TASATDETGRS
+405 TASVTDETGRE

-476 DGTLTNDGGSIRF
+476 DGTLNNDGGSVRF
-489 MDKGVYTLTA
+489 IDKGVYTLTA
-499 TVTDATGRTFETSSD
+499 TVTDATGRTFETSSSV
-514 ITVYPVGAV
+514 TVYPVGAV

-533 DETIAVEATF
+533 DEAVAVEATF

-605 TITAYPVPALT
+605 TVTAYPVPALT

-641 NVEWLVDNTY
+641 TVEWMVDNTY

-660 SGDLTNDGGTIRFK
+660 SGGLSNDGGTIRFK

-686 DATGRVFLY
+686 DATGRVFLF

-707 TILFNLPETTYPDR
+707 TIQFNLPETTYPDR

-738 SLTKDDKSVSISTY
+738 SLTKDGKSVSLSTY

-775 ATMTDALGRAFSYND
+775 ATKTDALGRTYSNND
-790 SITVYPIPEIEL
+790 RITVYPIPEIEL

-815 VSVSGTHLDNLTTAW
+815 VSVSGTHMDNLTTVW
-830 TVSKDGGEAAPY
+830 TVSNDGGEAAPY

-857 AFNSKGSYTLTVTMT
+857 AFNSKGSYTLTITTT
-872 DALGRTFA
+872 DALGRSYSQTGNI
-880 DSATITVYPIPEI
+880 TIYPIPEI
-893 KLTLPQTGYAG
+893 KLTMPQTGYVG
-904 ESASVTISGTDLD
+904 ESNVVSISGTDLD
-917 NLTTAWTISKDG
+917 SVTIAWTISKDG
-929 GTTKNYT
+929 GTAKIYT

-941 TLAADGGN
+941 TLAADGGS
-949 IAFGSKGSYTLSV
+949 IAFGSKGSYTLTV
-962 TMTDALGRSF
+962 TMTDVLGRSF
-972 ADSAAIIVYPIPDI
+972 ADNAAITVYPIPDI
-986 ALSLPQTGYA
+986 ELSLPQTGYV
-996 GEAAT
+996 GESAA
-1001 VSVSGA
+1001 VSVSGTDQDSLA
-1007 DLDNLTAVWTISKDG
+1007 AVWTISKDG
-1022 GTAKTYT
+1022 GTAAPYSD
-1029 EYTSGI
+1029 YVSGT
-1035 LAADGGSITFN
+1035 LTADGGSITFN
-1046 DKGSYTLTVT
+1046 DKGSYILTVT
-1056 LTDTL
+1056 MTDAL
-1061 GRTFSKSSAIT
+1061 GRTFSESASIL
-1072 VYPIPDMQITLPALN
+1072 VYPIPDMQISLPQLN
-1087 YSTEFIAVGVT
+1087 YSTESIAVGVA
-1098 GTELDGLN
+1098 GTELDGLD
-1106 IDWSISINGT
+1106 ISWSISINGGF
-1116 AAVPYTSVAAGTL
+1116 AVPYTSLAAGTL
-1129 TSDGGT
+1129 SADGGE
-1135 ITLSTSTTAT
+1135 IKISTNTTVT
-1145 MQLIATGTD
+1145 VKLIATGTD
-1154 ASGRSFTFKSNTT
+1154 ANGRSFTFTSSTAT
-1167 GLKPI
+1167 IKPI
-1172 AECGFTLPDSIHIGK
+1172 AQCTFTLPASVNIGT
-1187 AATIT
+1187 AFSIT
-1192 MTDTSGM
+1192 MQDTSGM

-1213 TASYTGTLSNN
+1213 TASYTGSLSNS
-1224 GGGITISATGTY
+1224 GGSITISATGTY
-1236 KLTATVTDSEGRVF
+1236 KLTATVTDSERRVF

-1259 NTAPSSPTASATP
+1259 NTAPSAPTASATP

-1284 FSASSIDPD
+1284 FTVSATDSD

-1300 WDGTSADGYYVAGTY
+1300 WDGTRADGYYTAGTY
-1315 TVKVRAKDV
+1315 TVKVRAKDA
-1324 WGLYSAWTEVNFTVS
+1324 WGLYSGWTEVNFTVS

-1350 SPSGNSVSPG
+1350 SPTGNSVSPG
-1360 TAVTITAASTDPDGD
+1360 TAVTITAASTDPDSD

-1408 TESSWAAI
+1408 AESPWAAI

-1421 DSSHGGGMTLTG
+1421 DTSHGGGMTLTG

-1438 IEDGVQGATITKWT
+1438 IEGGVEGATITNWT
-1452 FTVPSVSGHSA
+1452 FTVPQVSGHNA

-1483 KTVSF
+1483 QNVSF
-1488 DSSIGNSFAATD
+1488 DASIGNSFKATD

-1528 YYYTPHNCMYNKSN
+1528 YYYTPHTCMYNKSN

>member
-7 RLLSLLL
+7 RLSSLLL
-14 TLCLTLSLCLGSAYA
+14 TFCLTLSLCLGSAYA

-72 EFCALLARCLKIDT
+72 EFCALLARYLELDAT
-86 TSAEKET
+86 GAEKET
-93 PTFNDIDG
+93 PTFSDIDG

-135 EIIRMMVRSIHKGDA
+135 EIIRMMVRSIHKGHA
-150 AEAYTGGTGFSDDS
+150 AEAYTGRTGFSDDS
-164 ALNGAD
+164 ALSGAD

-203 VLLERQKDAA
+203 ALLERQKDAA
-213 DKAAEEAKKNQGDS
+213 DKAAEEAKKNQEDS
-227 GSGNS
+227 GSGSS

-246 FELPATAHTDTALTV
+246 FELPATAHTDTPVPV

-294 GSLMDSGGTISF
+294 GSLTDSGGSITF
-306 LSSGSYTLTAT
+306 KSSGSYTLTAT

-335 PVIDVSFDLPET
+335 PLIDVGFDLPET
-347 THTDKTVTIAESA
+347 THTDKTVTIAESV

-369 PVTKDGVAAELDSVI
+369 SVTKDSVAAELDSVI

-405 TASATDETGRS
+405 TASAIDETGRS

-440 TDTTIELGTTLT
+440 TDTTIELGTILT

-489 MDKGVYTLTA
+489 IDKGVYTLTA
-499 TVTDATGRTFETSSD
+499 TVTDATGRTFESSSN

-523 GFYLPEIVHT
+523 GFYLPEVIHT
-533 DETIAVEATF
+533 DEAVAVEATF

-557 NGVAAT
+557 DGAAVA
-563 LGEYVDGTLTN
+563 LGNYVDGTLTN

-605 TITAYPVPALT
+605 TVTAYPVPTFT
-616 FSLPESVHTDT
+616 FSLPDSVHTDT
-627 DVVIDAASTDMDGL
+627 DIVINAASTDMDGL
-641 NVEWLVDNTY
+641 TVEWLVDNTY
-651 GFQDWDTYI
+651 GFQDLDTYI

-686 DATGRVFLY
+686 DATGRVFLF

-707 TILFNLPETTYPDR
+707 TIQFNLPETTYPDR

-738 SLTKDDKSVSISTY
+738 ALTKDGKSVSLSTY
-752 IEGTLNAQGGKIQF
+752 IKGTLNAQGGKIQF
-766 GHDGEYVLT
+766 TDDGEYVLT
-775 ATMTDALGRAFSYND
+775 ATMTDALGRTFSYCD

-802 TLPQTGYAGEAAA
+802 TLPQTGYAGETTT
-815 VSVSGTHLDNLTTAW
+815 VSVSGTHLDNLTTVW

-857 AFNSKGSYTLTVTMT
+857 AFNSKGSYTLTITMT
-872 DALGRTFA
+872 DAPGR
-880 DSATITVYPIPEI
+880 
-893 KLTLPQTGYAG
+893 
-904 ESASVTISGTDLD
+904 
-917 NLTTAWTISKDG
+917 
-929 GTTKNYT
+929 
-936 DYTSG
+936 
-941 TLAADGGN
+941 
-949 IAFGSKGSYTLSV
+949 AFS
-962 TMTDALGRSF
+962 
-972 ADSAAIIVYPIPDI
+972 
-986 ALSLPQTGYA
+986 
-996 GEAAT
+996 E
-1001 VSVSGA
+1001 
-1007 DLDNLTAVWTISKDG
+1007 
-1022 GTAKTYT
+1022 
-1029 EYTSGI
+1029 
-1035 LAADGGSITFN
+1035 
-1046 DKGSYTLTVT
+1046 
-1056 LTDTL
+1056 
-1061 GRTFSKSSAIT
+1061 SSAIT
-1072 VYPIPDMQITLPALN
+1072 VYPIPEMQISIPALN
-1087 YSTEFIAVGVT
+1087 YSTEAITVGVT

-1106 IDWSISINGT
+1106 IDWSISINGG
-1116 AAVPYTSVAAGTL
+1116 AAVPYTSVAVGTL
-1129 TSDGGT
+1129 SENGGT

-1145 MQLIATGTD
+1145 VQLIATGTD
-1154 ASGRSFTFKSNTT
+1154 AIGRSFTFKSNTT
-1167 GLKPI
+1167 ALRPI
-1172 AECGFTLPDSIHIGK
+1172 AECGFTLPASVHIGK
-1187 AATIT
+1187 TAAVTIT
-1192 MTDTSGM
+1192 DSSGM
-1199 EGNSIVWSLTKDGS
+1199 ESNSIVWSLTKDGS
-1213 TASYTGTLSNN
+1213 TASYNGTLSNS
-1224 GGGITISATGTY
+1224 GGSITISAAGTY

-1259 NTAPSSPTASATP
+1259 NTAPSAPTASATP

-1284 FSASSIDPD
+1284 FTVSATDPD

-1300 WDGTSADGYYVAGTY
+1300 WDGTSADGYYAAGTY
-1315 TVKVRAKDV
+1315 TVKVRAKDG
-1324 WGLYSAWTEVNFTVS
+1324 WGLYSGWTEVNFTVS

-1350 SPSGNSVSPG
+1350 SPTGNSVSPG
-1360 TAVTITAASTDPDGD
+1360 TAVTITAASTDPDSD

-1408 TESSWAAI
+1408 AESPWAAI

-1438 IEDGVQGATITKWT
+1438 IEEGVEGATITNWT
-1452 FTVPSVSGHSA
+1452 FTVPQVSGHSA

-1483 KTVSF
+1483 QNVSF
-1488 DSSIGNSFAATD
+1488 DASIGNSFKAAD

-1528 YYYTPHNCMYNKSN
+1528 YYYTPHTCMYNKSN

>member
-1 MKRKMK
+1 MKTKMK
-7 RLLSLLL
+7 RLSSLLL

-45 IQELAE
+45 IQELAN

-72 EFCALLARCLKIDT
+72 EFCALLARYLELDT
-86 TSAEKET
+86 TGTEKET
-93 PTFNDIDG
+93 PTFNDING
-101 NWSEAN
+101 NWSETN
-107 IEALVDAGIIDPGDY
+107 IEALVDSGIIDPGDY

-150 AEAYTGGTGFSDDS
+150 AEAYTGRTGFSDDS
-164 ALNGAD
+164 TLNGAD

-203 VLLERQKDAA
+203 ALLERQKDAA
-213 DKAAEEAKKNQGDS
+213 DKAAEEAKKNQEDS
-227 GSGNS
+227 GSGSS

-246 FELPATAHTDTALTV
+246 FELPTTAHTDTAVPV

-294 GSLMDSGGTISF
+294 SSLTDSGGSITF
-306 LSSGSYTLTAT
+306 KNSGSYTLTAT

-369 PVTKDGVAAELDSVI
+369 SITKDGAAAELDSGI
-384 SGSLGN
+384 SGSLEN
-390 GGGTVQFTD
+390 SGGTVQFTD

-429 NVAFELPATAH
+429 NVAFELPATTH
-440 TDTTIELGTTLT
+440 TDTTIKLGTTMT
-452 EMDGLTAEWSL
+452 ELDGLTAEWSL
-463 TRGGEAVALSDYI
+463 TRGGGAVALSDYI
-476 DGTLTNDGGSIRF
+476 DGTLTNNGGSIRF

-499 TVTDATGRTFETSSD
+499 TVTDATGRTFETSSNV
-514 ITVYPVGAV
+514 TVYPVGAV

-533 DETIAVEATF
+533 DEAVAVEATF

-563 LGEYVDGTLTN
+563 RGEYVDGTLTN

-605 TITAYPVPALT
+605 TVTAYPVPALT

-627 DVVIDAASTDMDGL
+627 DVVIDAASTEMDGL
-641 NVEWLVDNTY
+641 TVEWMVDNTY
-651 GFQDWDTYI
+651 GFQNWDTYI
-660 SGDLTNDGGTIRFK
+660 SGGLSNDGGTIRFK
-674 HAGVYELVARVT
+674 HADVYELVARVT
-686 DATGRVFLY
+686 DAAGRVFLF

-707 TILFNLPETTYPDR
+707 TIQFNLPETTYPDR
-721 TVDLRTTGNNNV
+721 TIDLRTTGNNNL

-738 SLTKDDKSVSISTY
+738 SLNKDGKSVSLSTY
-752 IEGTLNAQGGKIQF
+752 IKGTLNAQGGKIQF
-766 GHDGEYVLT
+766 ADNGEYVLT
-775 ATMTDALGRAFSYND
+775 ATMTDALGRTFSCSD
-790 SITVYPIPEIEL
+790 SITVYPISEIEL
-802 TLPQTGYAGEAAA
+802 TLPQTGYAGETTT
-815 VSVSGTHLDNLTTAW
+815 VSVSGTHLDNLTTVW

-842 SDYVSGTLSSDGGSI
+842 SDYVSGTLSSDGGNI
-857 AFNSKGSYTLTVTMT
+857 VFNSKGSYTLTLTMT
-872 DALGRTFA
+872 DALGR
-880 DSATITVYPIPEI
+880 
-893 KLTLPQTGYAG
+893 
-904 ESASVTISGTDLD
+904 
-917 NLTTAWTISKDG
+917 
-929 GTTKNYT
+929 
-936 DYTSG
+936 
-941 TLAADGGN
+941 
-949 IAFGSKGSYTLSV
+949 AFS
-962 TMTDALGRSF
+962 
-972 ADSAAIIVYPIPDI
+972 
-986 ALSLPQTGYA
+986 
-996 GEAAT
+996 E
-1001 VSVSGA
+1001 
-1007 DLDNLTAVWTISKDG
+1007 
-1022 GTAKTYT
+1022 
-1029 EYTSGI
+1029 
-1035 LAADGGSITFN
+1035 
-1046 DKGSYTLTVT
+1046 
-1056 LTDTL
+1056 
-1061 GRTFSKSSAIT
+1061 SSAIT
-1072 VYPIPDMQITLPALN
+1072 VYPIPEMQISLPALN
-1087 YSTEFIAVGVT
+1087 YSTEAIAVGVS
-1098 GTELDGLN
+1098 GTEMDGLN
-1106 IDWSISINGT
+1106 IDWSISINGG
-1116 AAVPYTSVAAGTL
+1116 AAVPYTSVVAGTL
-1129 TSDGGT
+1129 SKSGGT

-1145 MQLIATGTD
+1145 VQLIATGTD
-1154 ASGRSFTFKSNTT
+1154 AIGRSFTFKSNTT
-1167 GLKPI
+1167 ALKPMV
-1172 AECGFTLPDSIHIGK
+1172 ECGFTLPASVHIGK
-1187 AATIT
+1187 AASVTIT
-1192 MTDTSGM
+1192 DSSGM
-1199 EGNSIVWSLTKDGS
+1199 ENNSIVWSLTKDGS
-1213 TASYTGTLSNN
+1213 TASYNGTLSNS
-1224 GGGITISATGTY
+1224 GGSITISAAGTY
-1236 KLTATVTDSEGRVF
+1236 KLTDTVTDSEGRVF
-1250 SHSENITVT
+1250 SHSESIAIT
-1259 NTAPSSPTASATP
+1259 NTAPSEPTASATP

-1300 WDGTSADGYYVAGTY
+1300 WDGTSADGYYKAGTY
-1315 TVKVRAKDV
+1315 TVKVRAKDA
-1324 WGLYSAWTEVNFTVS
+1324 WGLYSGWTEVNFTVS

-1408 TESSWAAI
+1408 AESSWAAI
-1416 VFFVA
+1416 IFFVA

-1483 KTVSF
+1483 QNVSF
-1488 DSSIGNSFAATD
+1488 DTSIGNSFKATD
-1500 GNTGRVYSNN
+1500 GNPGRVYSNN

-1542 ITYSVEFYWSAN
+1542 ITYSVEFYWSAG

>member
-7 RLLSLLL
+7 RLSSLLL

-45 IQELAE
+45 IQKLAE

-72 EFCALLARCLKIDT
+72 EFCALLARYLELDT
-86 TSAEKET
+86 TGAEKEM
-93 PTFNDIDG
+93 PTFSDIDG

-107 IEALVDAGIIDPGDY
+107 IEALVDVGIIDPGDY
-122 DGSFR
+122 DGNFR

-203 VLLERQKDAA
+203 ALLERQKDAA
-213 DKAAEEAKKNQGDS
+213 DKAAEEAKKNQKDS
-227 GSGNS
+227 GSGSS

-246 FELPATAHTDTALTV
+246 FEMPVTAHTDTTVPV

-285 PLPLSDAVS
+285 PLPISDAVS
-294 GSLMDSGGTISF
+294 GSLTDSGGSITF
-306 LSSGSYTLTAT
+306 KNSGSYTLTAT
-317 AVNSAGRET
+317 AVNSAGQET
-326 VYSQTVTVY
+326 VYSQMVTVY

-347 THTDKTVTIAESA
+347 THTDKTVIIAESA
-360 ELGNLSIAW
+360 ELRNLSIAW
-369 PVTKDGVAAELDSVI
+369 TVTKDGVAAELDSVM
-384 SGSLGN
+384 SGSIGN

-423 MVYPVP
+423 TVFPVP
-429 NVAFELPATAH
+429 DVAFELPATTH
-440 TDTTIELGTTLT
+440 TDTTIKLGTTLT

-489 MDKGVYTLTA
+489 IDKGVYTLTA
-499 TVTDATGRTFETSSD
+499 TVTDATGRTFETSSNV
-514 ITVYPVGAV
+514 TVYPVGAV
-523 GFYLPEIVHT
+523 GFYMPEIVHT
-533 DETIAVEATF
+533 DEIVAVEATF
-543 TNIDTATAEWTLTR
+543 ENIDTATAEWTLTR
-557 NGVAAT
+557 NDAAVT
-563 LGEYVDGTLTN
+563 IDNYIDGTLTN
-574 DGGSIRFTQ
+574 NGGSIRFTQ

-605 TITAYPVPALT
+605 TVTAYPVPALT

-627 DVVIDAASTDMDGL
+627 DVVIDAASTEMDGL
-641 NVEWLVDNTY
+641 TVEWMVDNTY
-651 GFQDWDTYI
+651 GFQNWDTYI
-660 SGDLTNDGGTIRFK
+660 SGGLSNDGGTIRFK

-686 DATGRVFLY
+686 DAAGRVFLF

-707 TILFNLPETTYPDR
+707 TIQFNLPETTYPDR
-721 TVDLRTTGNNNV
+721 TIDLRTTGNNNL

-738 SLTKDDKSVSISTY
+738 SLNKDGKSVSLSTY
-752 IEGTLNAQGGKIQF
+752 IKGTLNAQGGKIQF
-766 GHDGEYVLT
+766 ADDGEYVLT
-775 ATMTDALGRAFSYND
+775 ATMTDALGRTFSCSD
-790 SITVYPIPEIEL
+790 SITVYPISEIEL
-802 TLPQTGYAGEAAA
+802 TLPQTGYAGETTT
-815 VSVSGTHLDNLTTAW
+815 VSVSGTHLDNLTTVW

-842 SDYVSGTLSSDGGSI
+842 SDYVSGTLSSDGGNI
-857 AFNSKGSYTLTVTMT
+857 VFNSKGSYTLTLTMT
-872 DALGRTFA
+872 DALGRAFSESLA
-880 DSATITVYPIPEI
+880 ITVYPIPE
-893 KLTLPQTGYAG
+893 
-904 ESASVTISGTDLD
+904 
-917 NLTTAWTISKDG
+917 
-929 GTTKNYT
+929 
-936 DYTSG
+936 
-941 TLAADGGN
+941 
-949 IAFGSKGSYTLSV
+949 
-962 TMTDALGRSF
+962 
-972 ADSAAIIVYPIPDI
+972 
-986 ALSLPQTGYA
+986 
-996 GEAAT
+996 
-1001 VSVSGA
+1001 
-1007 DLDNLTAVWTISKDG
+1007 
-1022 GTAKTYT
+1022 
-1029 EYTSGI
+1029 
-1035 LAADGGSITFN
+1035 
-1046 DKGSYTLTVT
+1046 
-1056 LTDTL
+1056 
-1061 GRTFSKSSAIT
+1061 
-1072 VYPIPDMQITLPALN
+1072 MQISLPALN
-1087 YSTEFIAVGVT
+1087 YSTEAIAVGVS
-1098 GTELDGLN
+1098 GTEMDGLD
-1106 IDWSISINGT
+1106 IDWRISINGG

-1129 TSDGGT
+1129 SESGGT
-1135 ITLSTSTTAT
+1135 ITLSTNTTAT
-1145 MQLIATGTD
+1145 VQFIATGTD
-1154 ASGRSFTFKSNTT
+1154 AIGRSFTFKSNTAA
-1167 GLKPI
+1167 LKPI
-1172 AECGFTLPDSIHIGK
+1172 AECGFTLPASVHIGN
-1187 AATIT
+1187 AATVT
-1192 MTDTSGM
+1192 TTDSSGM
-1199 EGNSIVWSLTKDGS
+1199 ESNRIVWSLTKDGS
-1213 TASYTGTLSNN
+1213 TASYNGTLSNS
-1224 GGGITISATGTY
+1224 GGSITISAAGTY

-1250 SHSENITVT
+1250 SHSESIAIT
-1259 NTAPSSPTASATP
+1259 NTEPSAPTASATP

-1300 WDGTSADGYYVAGTY
+1300 WDGTSADGYYAAGTY

-1324 WGLYSAWTEVNFTVS
+1324 WGLYSGWMEVNFTVS

-1350 SPSGNSVSPG
+1350 SPSGNSFSPG

-1416 VFFVA
+1416 IFFVA

-1542 ITYSVEFYWSAN
+1542 ITYSVEFYWSAG

>member
-51 RGIIAGYP
+51 RGIIAGYR

-203 VLLERQKDAA
+203 ALLERQKDAA
-213 DKAAEEAKKNQGDS
+213 DKAAEEAKKNQEDS
-227 GSGNS
+227 GSGSS

-246 FELPATAHTDTALTV
+246 FELPATAHTDTAVPV

-274 LTKATADDGQE
+274 LTKATADDGLE

-294 GSLMDSGGTISF
+294 GSLTDSGGSITF
-306 LSSGSYTLTAT
+306 KNSGSYTLTAT
-317 AVNSAGRET
+317 AVNSAGRGT
-326 VYSQTVTVY
+326 VCSQTVTVY
-335 PVIDVSFDLPET
+335 PVIDVSFDLPES

-360 ELGNLSIAW
+360 ELRNLSIAW
-369 PVTKDGVAAELDSVI
+369 TVTKDGVAAELDSVI
-384 SGSLGN
+384 SGSIGN

-423 MVYPVP
+423 TVFPVP
-429 NVAFELPATAH
+429 DVAFELPATTH
-440 TDTTIELGTTLT
+440 TDTTIKLGTTLT

-489 MDKGVYTLTA
+489 IDKGVYTLTT
-499 TVTDATGRTFETSSD
+499 TVTDATGRTFETSSNV
-514 ITVYPVGAV
+514 TVYPVGAV
-523 GFYLPEIVHT
+523 GFYMPEIVHT
-533 DETIAVEATF
+533 DETVAVEATF

-557 NGVAAT
+557 DGAAVA
-563 LGEYVDGTLTN
+563 LGNYVDGTLTN

-605 TITAYPVPALT
+605 TVTAYPVPALT

-627 DVVIDAASTDMDGL
+627 DVVIDAASTEMDGL
-641 NVEWLVDNTY
+641 TVEWMVDNTY
-651 GFQDWDTYI
+651 GFQNWDTYI
-660 SGDLTNDGGTIRFK
+660 SGGLSNDGGTIRFK

-686 DATGRVFLY
+686 DAAGRLFLF

-707 TILFNLPETTYPDR
+707 TIQFNLPETTYPDR
-721 TVDLRTTGNNNV
+721 TIDLRTTGNNNL

-738 SLTKDDKSVSISTY
+738 SLNKDGKSVSLSTY
-752 IEGTLNAQGGKIQF
+752 IKGTLNAQGGKIQF
-766 GHDGEYVLT
+766 ADDGEYVLT
-775 ATMTDALGRAFSYND
+775 ATMTDALGRTFFCSD
-790 SITVYPIPEIEL
+790 SITVYPISEIEL
-802 TLPQTGYAGEAAA
+802 TLPQTGYAGETTT
-815 VSVSGTHLDNLTTAW
+815 VSVSGTHLDNLTAVW

-842 SDYVSGTLSSDGGSI
+842 SDYVSGTLSSDGGNI
-857 AFNSKGSYTLTVTMT
+857 VFNSKGSYTLTLTMT
-872 DALGRTFA
+872 DALGRAFSESLA
-880 DSATITVYPIPEI
+880 ITVYPIPE
-893 KLTLPQTGYAG
+893 
-904 ESASVTISGTDLD
+904 
-917 NLTTAWTISKDG
+917 
-929 GTTKNYT
+929 
-936 DYTSG
+936 
-941 TLAADGGN
+941 
-949 IAFGSKGSYTLSV
+949 
-962 TMTDALGRSF
+962 
-972 ADSAAIIVYPIPDI
+972 
-986 ALSLPQTGYA
+986 
-996 GEAAT
+996 
-1001 VSVSGA
+1001 
-1007 DLDNLTAVWTISKDG
+1007 
-1022 GTAKTYT
+1022 
-1029 EYTSGI
+1029 
-1035 LAADGGSITFN
+1035 
-1046 DKGSYTLTVT
+1046 
-1056 LTDTL
+1056 
-1061 GRTFSKSSAIT
+1061 
-1072 VYPIPDMQITLPALN
+1072 MQISLPALN
-1087 YSTEFIAVGVT
+1087 YSTEAIAVGVS
-1098 GTELDGLN
+1098 GTEMDGLD
-1106 IDWSISINGT
+1106 IDWRISINGG
-1116 AAVPYTSVAAGTL
+1116 AAVPSASVAAGTL
-1129 TSDGGT
+1129 SESGGT
-1135 ITLSTSTTAT
+1135 ITLSTNTTAT
-1145 MQLIATGTD
+1145 VQFIATGTD
-1154 ASGRSFTFKSNTT
+1154 AIGRSFTFKSNTAA
-1167 GLKPI
+1167 LKPI
-1172 AECGFTLPDSIHIGK
+1172 AECGFTLPASVHIGN
-1187 AATIT
+1187 AATVT
-1192 MTDTSGM
+1192 TTDSSGM
-1199 EGNSIVWSLTKDGS
+1199 ESNRIVWSLTKDGS
-1213 TASYTGTLSNN
+1213 TASYNGTLSNS
-1224 GGGITISATGTY
+1224 GGSITISAAGTY
-1236 KLTATVTDSEGRVF
+1236 KLTAAVTDSEGRVF
-1250 SHSENITVT
+1250 SHSESIAIT
-1259 NTAPSSPTASATP
+1259 NTAPSAPTASATP

-1300 WDGTSADGYYVAGTY
+1300 WDGTSADGYYEAGTY
-1315 TVKVRAKDV
+1315 TVKVRAKDA
-1324 WGLYSAWTEVNFTVS
+1324 WGLYSGWTEVNFTVS

-1416 VFFVA
+1416 IFFVS

-1472 YNIQTGQWEQL
+1472 YNIRTGQWEQL
-1483 KTVSF
+1483 QNVSF
-1488 DSSIGNSFAATD
+1488 DASIGNSFKATD
-1500 GNTGRVYSNN
+1500 GNPGRVYSNN

-1542 ITYSVEFYWSAN
+1542 ITYSVEFYWSAG